1 MKKLTALITV
11 LIMILTCFC
20 ACGDTN
26 ETKTDKLSIVATTFP
41 QYDWVKQILG
51 EKAQDVE
58 LTLLLDDGV
67 DLHSYQPTVT
77 DLVTVSACD
86 MFIYVGG
93 ESDSWVEDALK
104 NATNENMTVIN
115 LIELLGEDVLE
126 EETVEG
132 MQDEEHSHEEGEEH
146 SHEEEND
153 EHIWLSLKNAVR
165 ACEYITE
172 KLSEIDAD
180 NASVYEA
187 NADKY
192 IEKLNELHKEYEN
205 TVNEAKHKTIVVADR
220 FPFRYLVDEYNLNYY
235 AAFSGC
241 STETQASFETVIFLS
256 DKLEENKLGAVIITE
271 SSDGSVADTVISNTT
286 DKNQKVLSLNSMQ
299 SVTAKDVENNATYL
313 GIMQENLN
321 VLKEALN

>member
-1 MKKLTALITV
+1 MKKITALIIV
-11 LIMILTCFC
+11 LTMIITCFC
-20 ACGDTN
+20 ACSDTPVQGS
-26 ETKTDKLSIVATTFP
+26 DKLNIVATTFP

-51 EKAQDVE
+51 EKAQDVQ

-77 DLVTVSACD
+77 DLVTVSSCD

-93 ESDSWVEDALK
+93 ESDSWVKDALK

-115 LIELLGEDVLE
+115 LIELLGEEVLE

-132 MQDEEHSHEEGEEH
+132 MQSEEHSHEEEE
-146 SHEEEND
+146 EEEND
-153 EHIWLSLKNAVR
+153 EHIWLSLENAVKICGSI
-165 ACEYITE
+165 AE
-172 KLSEIDAD
+172 KLGEIDAENKD
-180 NASVYEA
+180 TYKA
-187 NADKY
+187 NAESF
-192 IEKLNELHKEYEN
+192 IEKLNALHKEYE
-205 TVNEAKHKTIVVADR
+205 EAVSTATHNTIVVADR
-220 FPFRYLVDEYNLNYY
+220 FPFRYLVDEYNINYY

-256 DKLEENKLGAVIITE
+256 DKLEENKLGAVIVTE
-271 SSDGSVADTVISNTT
+271 SSDGAVANTVISNTS
-286 DKNQKVLSLNSMQ
+286 DKTQKVLSLNSMQ
-299 SVTAKDVENNATYL
+299 SVTAKDVENNVTYL

>member
-1 MKKLTALITV
+1 MKKITALIIV
-11 LIMILTCFC
+11 LTMIITCFC
-20 ACGDTN
+20 ACSDTA
-26 ETKTDKLSIVATTFP
+26 TQSSDKLNIVATTFP
-41 QYDWVKQILG
+41 QYDWVRQILA
-51 EKAQDVE
+51 ENARNVE

-77 DLVTVSACD
+77 DLVTISSCD

-93 ESDSWVEDALK
+93 ESDSWVQDALK

-115 LIELLGEDVLE
+115 LIELLGEEVLE

-132 MQDEEHSHEEGEEH
+132 MQGESPEAEESEEHSH
-146 SHEEEND
+146 SDEND
-153 EHIWLSLKNAVR
+153 EHIWLSLKNAVTI
-165 ACEYITE
+165 CEHITE
-172 KLSEIDAD
+172 KLCEIDAENKD
-180 NASVYEA
+180 TYKA
-187 NADKY
+187 NAESY
-192 IEKLNELHKEYEN
+192 IEQLNKLHGEYEETIN
-205 TVNEAKHKTIVVADR
+205 TAAHSTIVVADR
-220 FPFRYLVDEYNLNYY
+220 FPFRYLVDDYNINYY

-256 DKLEENKLGAVIITE
+256 EKLEENKLGAVIITE
-271 SSDGSVADTVISNTT
+271 SSDGAVANTVISNTT

-299 SVTAKDVENNATYL
+299 SVTAKDVENNVTYL

>member
-1 MKKLTALITV
+1 MKKITALIIV
-11 LIMILTCFC
+11 LTMIITCFC
-20 ACGDTN
+20 ACSDTPAQGS
-26 ETKTDKLSIVATTFP
+26 DKLNIVATTFP
-41 QYDWVKQILG
+41 QYDWVRQILG
-51 EKAQDVE
+51 ENADNVQ

-77 DLVTVSACD
+77 DLVTVSSCD

-115 LIELLGEDVLE
+115 LIELLGEEVLA
-126 EETVEG
+126 EETIEG
-132 MQDEEHSHEEGEEH
+132 MQSEEHDHADDEEH

-153 EHIWLSLKNAVR
+153 EHIWLSLKNAVKI
-165 ACEYITE
+165 CERITE
-172 KLSEIDAD
+172 KLCELDAENKD
-180 NASVYEA
+180 TYKA
-187 NADKY
+187 NAESY
-192 IEKLNELHKEYEN
+192 IEKLNSLHKEYEDAVSTATHN
-205 TVNEAKHKTIVVADR
+205 TIVVADR

-256 DKLEENKLGAVIITE
+256 DKLEENKLGTVIITE
-271 SSDGSVADTVISNTT
+271 NSDGAVANTVISNTS
-286 DKNQKVLSLNSMQ
+286 DKNQKVLALNSMQ
-299 SVTAKDVENNATYL
+299 SVTAKDVENNVTYL

>member
-1 MKKLTALITV
+1 MKKITALIIVFT
-11 LIMILTCFC
+11 MIITCFC
-20 ACGDTN
+20 ACSDTPAQSS
-26 ETKTDKLSIVATTFP
+26 DKLNIVATTFP
-41 QYDWVKQILG
+41 QYDWVRQILG
-51 EKAQDVE
+51 EKAEDVE

-77 DLVTVSACD
+77 DLVTVSSCD

-115 LIELLGEDVLE
+115 LIELLGEEVLE

-132 MQDEEHSHEEGEEH
+132 MQSEEHTHEHEA
-146 SHEEEND
+146 EEEND
-153 EHIWLSLKNAVR
+153 EHIWLSLKNAVKI
-165 ACEYITE
+165 CESITQ
-172 KLSEIDAD
+172 KLCEIDAENKD
-180 NASVYEA
+180 TYKA
-187 NADKY
+187 NANSY
-192 IEKLNELHKEYEN
+192 IEKLNALHKEYE
-205 TVNEAKHKTIVVADR
+205 EAVTTAVYNTIVVADR
-220 FPFRYLVDEYNLNYY
+220 FPFRYLVDEYNITYY

-271 SSDGSVADTVISNTT
+271 NSDGAVANTVISNTS
-286 DKNQKVLSLNSMQ
+286 DKNQKVLALNSIQ
-299 SVTAKDVENNATYL
+299 SVTAKDVENNVTYL

>member
-1 MKKLTALITV
+1 MKKITALIIV
-11 LIMILTCFC
+11 LTMIITCFC
-20 ACGDTN
+20 ACSDTPAQG
-26 ETKTDKLSIVATTFP
+26 TDKLNIVATTFP
-41 QYDWVKQILG
+41 QYDWVRQILG
-51 EKAQDVE
+51 EKLQDVE

-77 DLVTVSACD
+77 DLVTVSGCD

-115 LIELLGEDVLE
+115 LIELLGEEVLE

-132 MQDEEHSHEEGEEH
+132 MQSEEHDHEEGEEH
-146 SHEEEND
+146 SHEGEKD
-153 EHIWLSLKNAVR
+153 EHIWLSLKNAV
-165 ACEYITE
+165 AICGHIAE
-172 KLSEIDAD
+172 KLSEIDAENKD
-180 NASVYEA
+180 IYKA
-187 NADKY
+187 NADSY
-192 IEKLNELHKEYEN
+192 IEKLNTLNKEY
-205 TVNEAKHKTIVVADR
+205 TEAVTTSAYNTIVVADR

-256 DKLEENKLGAVIITE
+256 DKLEENKLGAVIVTE
-271 SSDGSVADTVISNTT
+271 SSDGSVANTVISNTA
-286 DKNQKVLSLNSMQ
+286 DKNQKVLALNSMQ
-299 SVTAKDVENNATYL
+299 SVTARDVENNATYL
-313 GIMQENLN
+313 GIMQENLS